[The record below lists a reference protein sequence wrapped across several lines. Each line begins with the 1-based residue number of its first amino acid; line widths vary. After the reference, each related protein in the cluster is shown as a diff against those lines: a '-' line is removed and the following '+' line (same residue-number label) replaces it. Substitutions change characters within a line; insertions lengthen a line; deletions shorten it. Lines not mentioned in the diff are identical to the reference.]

1 MQDLIVAI
9 GLVLVI
15 EGVVYGGFPAQMKR
29 LAAQMA
35 DIPDNALRLFGLV
48 AIAIG
53 VGIVWLIR
61 G

>member
-1 MQDLIVAI
+1 MQDFLVAI

-15 EGVVYGGFPAQMKR
+15 EGLVYGGFPAQMKR

-35 DIPDNALRLFGLV
+35 DIPEGTLRISGLV

-53 VGIVWLIR
+53 VGVVWMVR